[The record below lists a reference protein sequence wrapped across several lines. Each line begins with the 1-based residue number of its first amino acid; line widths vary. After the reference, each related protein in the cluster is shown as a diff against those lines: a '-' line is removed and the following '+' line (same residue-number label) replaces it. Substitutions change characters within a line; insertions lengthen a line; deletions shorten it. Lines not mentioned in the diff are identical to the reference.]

1 MTWLSIGNRIPAIAA
16 TRELLPAT
24 AIATLLARID
34 PREVCTPVTR
44 PSAMEKP
51 VTSQFWTISTP
62 RSLAPRAY
70 PMPPRRAGRCRRAA
84 EGLLEWETGHYRN

>member
-1 MTWLSIGNRIPAIAA
+1 MTWLSIGNRIPAMAA

-24 AIATLLARID
+24 AIATFLARID

-70 PMPPRRAGRCRRAA
+70 PHATASCRTVPPRRCNRPP
-84 EGLLEWETGHYRN
+84 